1 MEKFLIL
8 LIFSLFFFP
17 IISKHIKFNFRRQ
30 KDIYSD
36 DDEELSMNILE
47 NNMFCDIEVGN
58 QKIPFSISFDK
69 EITFIIDDNYTY
81 SKFSKSKSNTFQ
93 KRSELT
99 NSYVFDNIRFGYNA
113 TDTFKLING
122 EDDEIKV
129 ENMPFILGS
138 YVEEK
143 SSFKYPAQLGLK
155 KRTYNNPAIFN
166 FVEQL
171 KKRDVISSEVFYFK
185 FDDNEGGELILGEYP
200 HEFDE
205 NYDSK
210 YLVQS
215 SSLEIGTSY
224 NWFLHFSYLI
234 IGDTK
239 IDMKKIS
246 SELTPGKGMIVMNM
260 QMEKVIFDI
269 YFKDLID
276 HKKCVRL
283 KLKFYVNYV
292 CQDSIDINTFP
303 NITFRHLGMEYDF
316 VFEPK
321 DLFYHYYDRYFFLI
335 SFRDSFYILLGKPFF
350 KKYNMI
356 FNQDSKQLA
365 IYSFYQKN
373 YTKTQKNS
381 LVLPTILIIIFSI
394 LVLVFVFFLFRYK
407 LKKKKINEIEEGYDY
422 SPEPSKDARLTE
434 MNS

>member
-8 LIFSLFFFP
+8 VIFSLLFFP
-17 IISKHIKFNFRRQ
+17 IISKHIKFNFRRL

-47 NNMFCDIEVGN
+47 NNIFCDIDVGN
-58 QKIPFSISFDK
+58 QKIPFFIAFDK
-69 EITFIIDDNYTY
+69 EITFIMDDNYTY
-81 SKFSKSKSNTFQ
+81 AKFSKSKSKTFQ
-93 KRSELT
+93 KNSQLP

-113 TDTFKLING
+113 TDTFKLINE

-129 ENMPFILGS
+129 ENMPFILGT
-138 YVEEK
+138 YNEEK
-143 SSFKYPAQLGLK
+143 TSFRYPAQLGLK

-171 KKRDVISSEVFYFK
+171 KKRDIISSEVFYFK

-210 YLVQS
+210 YLIQS
-215 SSLEIGTSY
+215 SSLEMGTSY
-224 NWFLHFSYLI
+224 NWFLHFSYLF

-239 IDMKKIS
+239 IDMRKLS
-246 SELTPGKGMIVMNM
+246 SELTPEKGMIVMNM
-260 QMEKVIFDI
+260 QMEKVIYDM
-269 YFKDLID
+269 YFKDLIAQ
-276 HKKCVRL
+276 KKCVRL
-283 KLKFYVNYV
+283 KLKFYINYV
-292 CQDSIDINTFP
+292 CQDNIDINTFP
-303 NITFRHLGMEYDF
+303 NITFRHFGMEYDF

-335 SFRDSFYILLGKPFF
+335 SFRDSFYIRIGKPFF

-365 IYSFYQKN
+365 IYSFYQENKTKN
-373 YTKTQKNS
+373 SS

-407 LKKKKINEIEEGYDY
+407 LKKKKINELEEGYDY